1 MYQKAID
8 FIREVYGA
16 EEFIPLHEPRFRGK
30 EKQYLLDAIDST
42 FVSSVGEYV
51 NRFEKMI
58 CEISGASFCVATVNG
73 TAALHTAL
81 MLAGVA
87 PGDDVITQPVTFVAT
102 SNAISYCGARPIFT
116 DVDAD
121 TMGMSPRKL
130 EAFLRENTEIAG
142 DGSCRSKLTGK
153 RVAACL
159 PMHTFGHPCRID
171 AIVEICARHN
181 IIVVEDS
188 AESLGSRYKGR
199 HTGTFGK
206 AGIYSFN
213 GNKTVTCGGGG
224 AIVTGD
230 EDFATRAK
238 HLTTTAKIPHP
249 YEYIHDQIGYNYRL
263 PNLNAALACAQ
274 LEQLDDFVASKRKLA
289 QKYAGF
295 FESMGIP
302 FFKEPPEAFSNY
314 WLNAVIMPDLKE
326 RDRFLEMTNS
336 AGVMTRPIWRLTNRL
351 AMFEGCTHDGLET
364 ARWLEDRVVNIPSS
378 APLEPALQK

>member
-8 FIREVYGA
+8 FIREVYGT
-16 EEFIPLHEPRFRGK
+16 EGFIPLHEPRFRGK

-51 NRFEKMI
+51 TRFEKMI
-58 CEISGASFCVATVNG
+58 CAISGARFCVATVNG
-73 TAALHTAL
+73 TAALHAAL
-81 MLAGVA
+81 MLVGVA
-87 PGDDVITQPVTFVAT
+87 PGDEVITQPVTFVAT

-121 TMGMSPRKL
+121 TMGMCPRKL
-130 EAFLRENTEIAG
+130 EAFLTEKTEMDR
-142 DGSCRSKLTGK
+142 DGSCRSRLT
-153 RVAACL
+153 RRRIAACV

-171 AIVEICARHN
+171 EIVEICARHSIN
-181 IIVVEDS
+181 VVEDS
-188 AESLGSRYKGR
+188 AESLGSSCKGK

-224 AIVTGD
+224 AIVTDDG
-230 EDFATRAK
+230 ELAARAK

-249 YEYIHDQIGYNYRL
+249 FEYIHDRIGFNYRL
-263 PNLNAALACAQ
+263 PNINAALACAQ
-274 LEQLDDFVASKRKLA
+274 LEQLEGFVANKRRLA
-289 QKYAGF
+289 HKYAGF
-295 FESMGIP
+295 FEGIGIP
-302 FFKEPPEAFSNY
+302 FFKEPPGAFSNY
-314 WLNAVIMPDLKE
+314 WLNAVILPDLKE
-326 RDRFLEMTNS
+326 RDRFLEMTNG

-351 AMFEGCTHDGLET
+351 PMFEGCTHDGLET